1 MQNPTA
7 AMLVIGDEILSG
19 RTQDTNTQ
27 YLAAALTDAGVDLK
41 EARVVSDDAD
51 AIKQAASSLSAT
63 YDMVFTSGVENLT
76 GAPLMATDLRA
87 SASLVLAGLVG
98 SGETI
103 VDRIYHIDRGYE
115 TIEEK
120 LTNLGAD
127 IRRVP
132 R

>member
-1 MQNPTA
+1 MHVQELRRMGA
-7 AMLVIGDEILSG
+7 DV
-19 RTQDTNTQ
+19 
-27 YLAAALTDAGVDLK
+27 
-41 EARVVSDDAD
+41 RVEGN
-51 AIKQAASSLSAT
+51 I
-63 YDMVFTSGVENLT
+63 VFTSGVEKLT

-87 SASLVLAGLVG
+87 SARLVLAGLVG
-98 SGETI
+98 CGETI